1 MARGFKF
8 SFHVSLVTAA
18 IIYIYLSTV
27 FVFIDQWVGLGS
39 SPGMMNAAAFTF
51 LAVMCIY
58 SYRLAIFTDPGR
70 VPSSFVPDIEDS
82 ERQIHE
88 IKRKVTFLFLT
99 NFQSQYTCMCVCK
112 CMLIDLKNVS
122 LNAFIYLDVVFL

>member
-99 NFQSQYTCMCVCK
+99 NFQSYVHLHVCV
-112 CMLIDLKNVS
+112 
-122 LNAFIYLDVVFL
+122 